1 MNELCYDQV
10 DTRDR
15 FRAFVRSTN
24 TAYFESNCSWEVQRG
39 GNLKSENGK
48 IGDVFNCQQRINGG
62 IFKRIALLDS
72 AHQIGYVQLER
83 ES

>member
-15 FRAFVRSTN
+15 FRALVRSKD
-24 TAYFESNCSWEVQRG
+24 TAYFEANCSWEVQRG

-72 AHQIGYVQLER
+72 AHQIGVCTT
-83 ES
+83 

>member
-10 DTRDR
+10 DTRER
-15 FRAFVRSTN
+15 FRALVRSKD
-24 TAYFESNCSWEVQRG
+24 TAYFEANCSWEVLTG
-39 GNLKSENGK
+39 GNLKSENRK

-62 IFKRIALLDS
+62 IIKRIALLDS
-72 AHQIGYVQLER
+72 AHQIGVFTTQI

>member
-15 FRAFVRSTN
+15 FRALVRSKD
-24 TAYFESNCSWEVQRG
+24 TAYLEANCSWEVQRG

-72 AHQIGYVQLER
+72 AHQIGVCTT
-83 ES
+83 

>member
-15 FRAFVRSTN
+15 FRALVRSKD
-24 TAYFESNCSWEVQRG
+24 TAYFEANCSWEVLRP
-39 GNLKSENGK
+39 GNLKSEDRK

-62 IFKRIALLDS
+62 IFKRITFLDS
-72 AHQIGYVQLER
+72 THQIGYVQLER